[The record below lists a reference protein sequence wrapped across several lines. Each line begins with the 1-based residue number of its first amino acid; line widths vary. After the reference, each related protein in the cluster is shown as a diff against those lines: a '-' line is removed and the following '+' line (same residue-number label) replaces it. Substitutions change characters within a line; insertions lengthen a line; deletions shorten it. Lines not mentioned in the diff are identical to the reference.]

1 MATTSTEPLAG
12 WRVLICRPQPEG
24 DRLATRLADQG
35 ATTRCLPLLERRS
48 VPDSPERRTL
58 IQELDRYQH
67 VFAVSPGAARAFV
80 NVADDWWPQWPVQLH
95 WYGVGKGTADV
106 LRTAGLPVTT
116 PDAGHTSEALLAL
129 DALQELDGDR
139 ILIAKGRG
147 GRGLLSHALTERGGR
162 VDEMVLYERVPI
174 RHDDKTVRD
183 SLVGFDPQAVVVLS
197 VETLNNLVSLGKNTD
212 AALWQRT
219 LLVPAARVAEKA
231 REAGFQTVVTPDS
244 VDHDG
249 IARCLRGLQ
258 NNDPTT
264 E

>member
-1 MATTSTEPLAG
+1 MATTSTESLDG

-24 DRLATRLADQG
+24 DRLARVLERHGAATRS
-35 ATTRCLPLLERRS
+35 LPLLERRP

-67 VFAVSPGAARAFV
+67 VFAVSPGAARAFIEA
-80 NVADDWWPQWPVQLH
+80 ADDWWPQWPIQLQ
-95 WYGVGKGTADV
+95 WYGVGQGTADV
-106 LRTAGLPVTT
+106 LREAGLPVTT
-116 PDAGHTSEALLAL
+116 PDRGNTSEDLLAL
-129 DALQELDGDR
+129 DALQTLAGDR

-147 GRGLLSHALTERGGR
+147 GRGVLSSTLSERGGR
-162 VDEMVLYERVPI
+162 VDELILYERVPI
-174 RHDDKTVRD
+174 AHNEETLRNDLND
-183 SLVGFDPQAVVVLS
+183 FDPQAMVVLS

-219 LLVPAARVAEKA
+219 LLVPATRVAEKA
-231 REAGFQTVVTPDS
+231 REAGFQRVVVPES

-249 IARCLRGLQ
+249 IARCLGGLQ
-258 NNDPTT
+258 KNDPIT